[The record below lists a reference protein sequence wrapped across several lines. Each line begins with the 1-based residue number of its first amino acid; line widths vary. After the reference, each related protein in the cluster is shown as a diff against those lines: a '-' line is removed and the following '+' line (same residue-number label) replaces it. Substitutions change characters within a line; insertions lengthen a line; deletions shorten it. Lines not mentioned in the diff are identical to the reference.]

1 MDRLIRLLV
10 WWEGLNR
17 RALPARFPRP
27 LARILGCVLLLG
39 VAGALLRDIVY
50 LRGQP
55 GMIPN
60 DDVFAY
66 QCYARAFW
74 QGPHAIA
81 AAPITHFCADPR
93 WRFWT
98 APPVAF
104 HTLPREYP
112 APALAVFSLPLLWPF
127 APYASTYMV
136 LLGLLILGVTGYFV
150 WRRLLLS
157 AAAFA
162 LYVLVGGWATAL
174 ERFDLVP
181 GMLVVAALILAERSR
196 RMGAY
201 LLLAGAAVLKVYPGF
216 VAAVLATRQ
225 WRQDG
230 VLPRRELGAFVL
242 AILAAALPFAILN
255 PRGFLGPLSYDGAR
269 PPQIESIPGSLL
281 WLSGKIG
288 VPVQVK
294 LTYHSVNVVG
304 YLAGPV
310 SWIATGLFI
319 AGVILV
325 CRRAWRGT
333 VSLPGSCVLVLL
345 VMLSTSKILSPQYL
359 LWLFPVAAYV
369 EGLRARWLL
378 VAGLTLVIFPYG
390 YRLDLSLVKLPEHP
404 LFMASI
410 LARNAVLVALTLAYL
425 LKPERASTADLART
439 GTGPSG
445 NHGIDPQDEGIPRE
459 DVAVGGLALE
469 ER

>member
-1 MDRLIRLLV
+1 
-10 WWEGLNR
+10 
-17 RALPARFPRP
+17 
-27 LARILGCVLLLG
+27 
-39 VAGALLRDIVY
+39 
-50 LRGQP
+50 
-55 GMIPN
+55 
-60 DDVFAY
+60 
-66 QCYARAFW
+66 
-74 QGPHAIA
+74 
-81 AAPITHFCADPR
+81 
-93 WRFWT
+93 
-98 APPVAF
+98 
-104 HTLPREYP
+104 
-112 APALAVFSLPLLWPF
+112 
-127 APYASTYMV
+127 

-201 LLLAGAAVLKVYPGF
+201 LLLAGAAVLKVSPGF

-410 LARNAVLVALTLAYL
+410 LARNAVLFARTVAYL

-469 ER
+469 ERG